1 MRGGLLSAAHKL
13 SAHRLQLAARNLS
26 PTRTPVRL
34 MGCSRGGHRS
44 HSWAAHAQDFVH
56 PRRGGQG
63 TGRAPRT
70 PPALLAGQEK
80 GKFQGEINLAIQ
92 PALHLLRSPNRRDPP
107 LPGQQEKARRA
118 SLCPLRESGT
128 AGREGRR
135 EGARAGPTARP
146 GPAIA
151 FPVLGSPPF
160 QPTRGALPA
169 APALRSSRRQPL
181 PCPVPGLPGK
191 GRAPGPA
198 AAGTGP
204 GGGTYPPLAPAGKP
218 CSRENMLDC
227 SAESAAGFPPQEPA
241 LPRPRHEEGHRLPPG
256 PLRSRGS
263 RPHPSSSSR
272 AGIHRL
278 DKEWT
283 GTGTG
288 GQRLWRGRMG
298 GRGGMEDEE
307 TRGDGV
313 MVSAPPPLWQSC
325 SPWSPPL
332 WEPADAAQRAGA
344 AAGTAEPGMLLSGLL
359 VRVTQAQR

>member
-151 FPVLGSPPF
+151 FPVLQPF
-160 QPTRGALPA
+160 SALPA
-169 APALRSSRRQPL
+169 NPRGSSCCSSTAILTPAAATL
-181 PCPVPGLPGK
+181 PCPRAARERQGPRPRGRRHRSRWRYLPSAGSGREAVLPGK
-191 GRAPGPA
+191 HA
-198 AAGTGP
+198 
-204 GGGTYPPLAPAGKP
+204 
-218 CSRENMLDC
+218 
-227 SAESAAGFPPQEPA
+227 
-241 LPRPRHEEGHRLPPG
+241 
-256 PLRSRGS
+256 
-263 RPHPSSSSR
+263 
-272 AGIHRL
+272 
-278 DKEWT
+278 
-283 GTGTG
+283 
-288 GQRLWRGRMG
+288 
-298 GRGGMEDEE
+298 
-307 TRGDGV
+307 
-313 MVSAPPPLWQSC
+313 
-325 SPWSPPL
+325 
-332 WEPADAAQRAGA
+332 
-344 AAGTAEPGMLLSGLL
+344 GLL
-359 VRVTQAQR
+359 R